1 MKIHRYLA
9 PTAALVSWADI
20 FRGCF
25 GLVWGR
31 RYRAKLE
38 AELKQYFGIKHVF
51 LFSSG
56 KVALATTIR
65 ALSMNSS
72 RRKVLIPAYTCFTV
86 PSAVIRG
93 GGQVAL
99 CDVDPRTLD
108 FVFDDLKRALDRET
122 LCVVVPHLL
131 GQRANLER
139 VRDIAAAH
147 GAVVV
152 EDAAQAMGVKDG
164 EHFLGTKGDVGF
176 FSLGRGK
183 NLSAG
188 SGGILLTQSE
198 KIAEAVQAVIRE
210 MPEVS
215 PPERVLNLA
224 TMAAMKLLIHPR
236 LYWLP
241 AGMPFLG
248 LGETHFDLD
257 FPMQRLDGVR
267 AGLLRAWR
275 QRLVR
280 SNEQRASKGQAY
292 ESALSTEARTL
303 DPGRSKASMFLR
315 FPLVLPKAE
324 QKSRL
329 CSQAEYKRL
338 GVSGLYPSTISEIPQ
353 LQSAFEGRRFPGAK
367 ALAERLV
374 TFPVHHYVEP
384 RDVQTIC
391 RVVGNMIQSVTPAVQ
406 SQSMVT
412 QIKGQRRSLVRL

>member
-1 MKIHRYLA
+1 MIIQRYLA

-20 FRGCF
+20 IRGCL
-25 GLVWGR
+25 GLVWGQ

-65 ALSMNSS
+65 ALSVDSS

-93 GGQVAL
+93 GGQVVL

-108 FVFDDLKRALDRET
+108 FVFDDLKRVLDRET

-131 GQRANLER
+131 GQRANLQR
-139 VRDIAAAH
+139 VRDIAATH
-147 GAVVV
+147 GVAVV

-164 EHFLGTKGDVGF
+164 EHFLGTRGDVGF

-188 SGGILLTQSE
+188 SGGVLLTQSE
-198 KIAEAVQAVIRE
+198 KIAEAVKAVIRD
-210 MPEVS
+210 MPEPS
-215 PPERVLNLA
+215 PLQRVQNLA
-224 TMAAMKLLIHPR
+224 MMVAMKLLIHPR
-236 LYWLP
+236 LYWFP
-241 AGMPFLG
+241 AGLPFLG
-248 LGETHFDLD
+248 LGETRFDLN

-267 AGLLRAWR
+267 AGLLGTWR
-275 QRLVR
+275 QRLMR
-280 SNEQRASKGQAY
+280 SNEQRVGKGQAY
-292 ESALSTEARTL
+292 ESALSPETRTL
-303 DPGRSKASMFLR
+303 DPGRSRASTLLR

-324 QKSRL
+324 QKSTL
-329 CSQAEYKRL
+329 CSQGEYKRL
-338 GVSGLYPSTISEIPQ
+338 GVSGLYPSVISEIPQ
-353 LQSAFEGRRFPGAK
+353 LQSAFEGRCFPGAK

-384 RDVQTIC
+384 RDIQAIC
-391 RVVGNMIQSVTPAVQ
+391 RAVGNMIQNGKPAIQ
-406 SQSMVT
+406 SRAMAT
-412 QIKGQRRSLVRL
+412 ETMGQRGSLVRL